1 MIAAAFWLLL
11 QGGAP
16 TVGDTIWLSRTVAVP
31 AGRTLR
37 AADWHPDDPV
47 ELLGPPQIVPRG
59 DSTILTYAV
68 VVWRAGAQDVEVP
81 GPLLLGAS
89 GDVDSLPPQR
99 VTLHVASVLPQ
110 ASPDSAIAPQPRAD
124 YVPRG
129 ARSVIPLL
137 VALALAAVMLAPLHW
152 WWRRRGSPHPAAAS
166 KPAVRAEPPVERWA
180 EAGEPRAVAATATS
194 RLRSA
199 IALRVPSAHRGLDTE
214 AVLAQLAADRP
225 DWPLADVSGLLR
237 SLDEA
242 RFGTRSDSD
251 VLALARTAAELEPRL
266 PGGGA

>member
-1 MIAAAFWLLL
+1 MIAVAFWLLL

-16 TVGDTIWLSRTVAVP
+16 TVGDTIWLSRMVAVP

-59 DSTILTYAV
+59 DSTSLAYPV
-68 VVWRAGAQDVEVP
+68 VVWGAGAQDVEVP

-99 VTLHVASVLPQ
+99 VTLHVASVLPHGP
-110 ASPDSAIAPQPRAD
+110 PDSAIAPQPRAD
-124 YVPRG
+124 FVPRG

-137 VALALAAVMLAPLHW
+137 VSVALATVILAPLHW
-152 WWRRRGSPHPAAAS
+152 WWRRRGPTHPAAAS
-166 KPAVRAEPPVERWA
+166 KPPSRAEPPIERWA
-180 EAGEPRAVAATATS
+180 EAGELRAVAATATS

-214 AVLAQLAADRP
+214 TLLAQLAADRP
-225 DWPLADVSGLLR
+225 GWPLADVGGVLR

-242 RFGTRSDSD
+242 RFGTQAHSD

-266 PGGGA
+266 AGGGA